1 MTKESIAE
9 SFQSLQDRICQSLE
23 RIDGKSKFQEDLW
36 TRPDGGGGRTR
47 TIGGEGIIEKGGVN
61 FSEVYGTVTDLM
73 KKNTEIEGDSFFA
86 TGVSIVIHPHSP
98 HIPIIHM
105 NIRYFELNNGRY
117 WFGGGIDLTPHYI
130 VSSQAQKFHAGLKAV
145 CDKYNSEFYTK
156 FKSWADDYFFLPHRN
171 ETRGVG
177 GIFFDHLKEDEH
189 NSKEKLLSHIKNG
202 AKKVIVSAPCK
213 NADKTIVYGVNENIL
228 TKDDQIISAAS
239 CTTNCLA
246 PVANVLNERFE
257 IEKGFMTTI
266 HAFTSDQRILD
277 NSHKDPRRARSA
289 SQSIVPTSTGASKAI
304 GEIIPSL
311 KGKLE
316 GVAMRVPT
324 PNVSL
329 IELVFCTKK
338 EMTKEKINE
347 AFTFASKKQS
357 KKVLEITTEKLV
369 SVDFNHNSASAII
382 DSSLTNVV
390 GGNMGK
396 ISAWYDNE
404 WGFSN
409 RMCDIAEHLH
419 KIS

>member
-1 MTKESIAE
+1 MKIKVGINGMGRIGRMIVRSIMESNNKNIEIKHINNRTNSEAC
-9 SFQSLQDRICQSLE
+9 STLLKYDSIH
-23 RIDGKSKFQEDLW
+23 GKFKADLSYDDKHLIINKNKTTFSQE
-36 TRPDGGGGRTR
+36 
-47 TIGGEGIIEKGGVN
+47 
-61 FSEVYGTVTDLM
+61 TDLKNINW
-73 KKNTEIEGDSFFA
+73 KKYDVDYVFEC
-86 TGVSIVIHPHSP
+86 TG
-98 HIPIIHM
+98 
-105 NIRYFELNNGRY
+105 
-117 WFGGGIDLTPHYI
+117 
-130 VSSQAQKFHAGLKAV
+130 KF
-145 CDKYNSEFYTK
+145 
-156 FKSWADDYFFLPHRN
+156 
-171 ETRGVG
+171 
-177 GIFFDHLKEDEH
+177 
-189 NSKEKLLSHIKNG
+189 NSKDKLEPHLNNG

-213 NADKTIVYGVNENIL
+213 NADKTIVFGVNESELKKND
-228 TKDDQIISAAS
+228 KIISAAS
-239 CTTNCLA
+239 CTTNCLG
-246 PVANVLNERFE
+246 PVAHVLHQNFE

-277 NSHKDPRRARSA
+277 NSHKDLRRARSA

-304 GEIIPSL
+304 GDIIPSL

-338 EMTKEKINE
+338 DLSIEKINS
-347 AFTFASKKQS
+347 AFQNFSKKN
-357 KKVLEITTEKLV
+357 KVLEITNEKLV
-369 SVDFNHNSASAII
+369 SIDFNHNPASSII

-390 GGNMGK
+390 GKNMGK

>member
-1 MTKESIAE
+1 MKIKIGINGMGRIGRMILRSIYEGNKKIEIMHINNRTNSETCSTLLKYDSIHGKFNADISYDKNNLIVNKNKI
-9 SFQSLQDRICQSLE
+9 SF
-23 RIDGKSKFQEDLW
+23 GQE
-36 TRPDGGGGRTR
+36 
-47 TIGGEGIIEKGGVN
+47 
-61 FSEVYGTVTDLM
+61 TDLNKINW
-73 KKNTEIEGDSFFA
+73 KKYGVDYVFEC
-86 TGVSIVIHPHSP
+86 TGKFNSKDKLLPH
-98 HIPIIHM
+98 
-105 NIRYFELNNGRY
+105 LNNG
-117 WFGGGIDLTPHYI
+117 
-130 VSSQAQKFHAGLKAV
+130 V
-145 CDKYNSEFYTK
+145 
-156 FKSWADDYFFLPHRN
+156 
-171 ETRGVG
+171 
-177 GIFFDHLKEDEH
+177 
-189 NSKEKLLSHIKNG
+189 
-202 AKKVIVSAPCK
+202 KKVIVSAPCK
-213 NADKTIVYGVNENIL
+213 NADKTIVFGVNESEL
-228 TKDDQIISAAS
+228 KKEDKIISAAS

-246 PVANVLNERFE
+246 PVAHILNENFG

-338 EMTKEKINE
+338 DLSIEKINS
-347 AFTFASKKQS
+347 AFADFSKKN
-357 KKVLEITTEKLV
+357 KIIEITKEKLV
-369 SVDFNHNSASAII
+369 SIDFNHNPASSII
-382 DSSLTNVV
+382 DASLTNVV
-390 GGNMGK
+390 GKNMGK

-409 RMCDIAEHLH
+409 RMCDIAEYLH